1 MKVTILGSG
10 TSQGVPVIACKCDVC
25 TSSDEKDK
33 RLRSS
38 ILLQDGETNVVID
51 TGPDFRQQMLRV
63 GLDKLDA
70 VVFTHEHKDHIA
82 GLDDIRGFNQAQ
94 LKDISIY
101 ADQRTLNAIKRDF
114 YYAFAEVK
122 YPGVPGFE
130 VKVIT
135 EKTFSIGSI
144 HFQPIRLFHY
154 RLPIYGFR
162 VKNFAYLTDVNYIPM
177 NSLRKLKNL
186 DVLVLDALRHEP
198 HISHY
203 TLKEALKVVSYL
215 KPKQTYFTHISHLL
229 GKHDEINTVLPE
241 NCKLAYDGLSL
252 SL

>member
-51 TGPDFRQQMLRV
+51 TGPDFRQQMLSV
-63 GLDKLDA
+63 ALEKLDA
-70 VVFTHEHKDHIA
+70 AVFTHEHKDHIA

-94 LKDISIY
+94 HRDISIY
-101 ADQRTLNAIKRDF
+101 ADERTLNAIKRDF
-114 YYAFAEVK
+114 YYAFVEVK
-122 YPGVPGFE
+122 YPGVPSFE
-130 VKVIT
+130 VKIIT
-135 EKTFSIGSI
+135 EKVFSIGSI
-144 HFQPIRLFHY
+144 DFQPIRLFHY

-203 TLKEALKVVSYL
+203 TLKEALKLVSYL
-215 KPKQTYFTHISHLL
+215 KPKQTYFTHISHFL
-229 GKHDEINTVLPE
+229 GKHDEINAVLPE